1 MTSAARPRR
10 TARLAAALRSVPARG
25 RRAAVT
31 AALVGATL
39 LAGPL
44 PAAEAGTAASASV
57 PVVDGATPAAEDEL
71 AAGLA
76 AEYTGAVDAQD
87 VTALVH
93 GVARR
98 LQAESLPPRLALRT
112 AEAVSRRALTD
123 HLARGTALPSWG

>member
-57 PVVDGATPAAEDEL
+57 PVVDGATTAVETSSPPASRPSTR
-71 AAGLA
+71 GRS
-76 AEYTGAVDAQD
+76 T
-87 VTALVH
+87 
-93 GVARR
+93 RR
-98 LQAESLPPRLALRT
+98 T
-112 AEAVSRRALTD
+112 
-123 HLARGTALPSWG
+123 